1 MNDDAR
7 GGHPEPGRGSSDTA
21 RNRAELERP
30 GEVDDVVAE
39 VRAALV
45 RSDDVAKAAPG
56 ARDPAA
62 VRERARQVLAG
73 ARDLLDTARA
83 HLSDEVVDDLSVQV
97 TRRMLDLDGADLLE
111 GAEEPPPGMGRAPTK
126 GVDPA
131 RIPPGQHLTPGFP
144 VLHVG
149 SAPSNTDGWSITVAG
164 HVHDRI
170 RIPLADLRSHESTVE
185 VTRDFHCVTTWSRL
199 DVTWTGVPVAPLL
212 EQAGP
217 RATATHAL
225 VYGHPAYST
234 NLAIAD
240 LMAEGVLLAWA
251 VDGMELPVAHG
262 GPLRLVVPHLYG
274 WKSVKWATEIRLVD
288 HEVPGYW
295 EERGYHR
302 RGDPWSEQ
310 RLR

>member
-1 MNDDAR
+1 M
-7 GGHPEPGRGSSDTA
+7 
-21 RNRAELERP
+21 AE
-30 GEVDDVVAE
+30 VVAE

-45 RSDDVAKAAPG
+45 RSDDIAKAAPG

-73 ARDLLDTARA
+73 ARDLLDAARA
-83 HLSDEVVDDLSVQV
+83 HLPDEVVDELSVQV

-111 GAEEPPPGMGRAPTK
+111 DAHEPPPGMDRAPTR
-126 GVDPA
+126 GVDPE

-149 SAPSNTDGWSITVAG
+149 SAPSDTDDWSITVAG

-170 RIPLADLRSHESTVE
+170 RIPLVDLRSHDAAVDI
-185 VTRDFHCVTTWSRL
+185 TRDFHCVTTWSRL
-199 DVTWTGVPVAPLL
+199 DVTWTGMPVAPLL

-217 RATATHAL
+217 KESATHAL

-234 NLAIAD
+234 NLALDDLTAD
-240 LMAEGVLLAWA
+240 GVLLAWA
-251 VDGMELPVAHG
+251 VDGMDLPVAHG

-274 WKSVKWATEIRLVD
+274 WKSVKWVTEIRLVD
-288 HEVPGYW
+288 REVPGYW
-295 EERGYHR
+295 EERGYHLH
-302 RGDPWSEQ
+302 GDPWSEQ